1 MAILGVDRED
11 NGIKG
16 FSLIEMLIVLAI
28 IAILLMIAPS
38 MFSAFRQR
46 TNLREAAGALAE
58 DMKLAK
64 QRAVAENVNHSITFD
79 ANNINYIINYPD
91 NPPIC
96 QQTPQPF
103 GCPCP
108 YGGTDQGGVCQI
120 TKSLSSFGNGIM
132 INSQNFAGNT
142 VTFQPRGTCS
152 AGTITLQNNLN
163 STIAITTNLMGRI
176 TIGTVIIP

>member
-1 MAILGVDRED
+1 MAILGADRED

-64 QRAVAENVNHSITFD
+64 QRAVAENVKYSITFD
-79 ANNINYIINYPD
+79 INNNNYTINQYDSNGNII
-91 NPPIC
+91 NPPIK
-96 QQTPQPF
+96 T
-103 GCPCP
+103 
-108 YGGTDQGGVCQI
+108 VN
-120 TKSLSSFGNGIM
+120 LSNFGNGIV

-176 TIGTVIIP
+176 TIGTVTIP

>member
-28 IAILLMIAPS
+28 IAILLIISPS

-64 QRAVAENVNHSITFD
+64 QRAVAENVKYSITFD
-79 ANNINYIINYPD
+79 INNNNYTINQYDSNGNII
-91 NPPIC
+91 NPPIK
-96 QQTPQPF
+96 T
-103 GCPCP
+103 
-108 YGGTDQGGVCQI
+108 VN
-120 TKSLSSFGNGIM
+120 LSNFGNGIV

-176 TIGTVIIP
+176 TIGTVTIP

>member
-1 MAILGVDRED
+1 MAILGAGRED

-16 FSLIEMLIVLAI
+16 FSLIEMLTVLAI

-64 QRAVAENVNHSITFD
+64 QRAVAENVNYSITF
-79 ANNINYIINYPD
+79 NINNNNYTMNQYD
-91 NPPIC
+91 SNGNMINPPIK
-96 QQTPQPF
+96 T
-103 GCPCP
+103 
-108 YGGTDQGGVCQI
+108 VN
-120 TKSLSSFGNGIM
+120 LSNFGNGIT

-152 AGTITLQNNLN
+152 AGTITLQNSLN

-176 TIGTVIIP
+176 TIGTVTIP